1 MKYGDGPAKM
11 VRAGPARFGI
21 GRAFIICRMT
31 VAKASGTT
39 SGFIDYGVRPGAIAI
54 FFVLTAFLWTL
65 LLQHVVAYPFLLLFL
80 GAVMGSAWFGGRIAG
95 LVAVILSTAVLDYFF
110 VPPLFS
116 FYVNQVSQT
125 YCIAFIVCAVTMS
138 LVSSARK
145 RSESAIRD
153 ARDQLEQRVEERTA
167 ELLRS
172 NAEIQESERRLRT
185 LTEAIPQQIWS
196 AAVSGEI
203 EYCNQH
209 LLEYAGC
216 SMEQLR
222 GAGFYRILHP
232 DDEEIFHDAWQESC
246 AAGEKLEG
254 EWRVRGANG
263 AYRWFLIRSVPQSGA
278 DGAIERWYGT
288 HIDIE
293 ERRGAEQRLA
303 DAQAEVSNLSHR
315 LSMGEL
321 AASIAHELN
330 QPLTAVVT
338 NAYAAANGCA
348 RSRQTWSAPR
358 PQPSALCRRASAPAM
373 WSRECARSSAEMD
386 SRGFIDLNRLIQ
398 DLVLLLH
405 DDAIRREVALHVDL
419 DPNLPKATID
429 PIQIQQV
436 LLNLATNGMDAM
448 ALQKGHRELVIR
460 SRRSGDAEITIEVID
475 CGAGIGPE
483 IAARIFDPFF
493 TTKQQGIGMGLSI
506 SRTII
511 EAHDGKLWATPVDGG
526 GSCLHFTIPVHP

>member
-1 MKYGDGPAKM
+1 
-11 VRAGPARFGI
+11 
-21 GRAFIICRMT
+21 MT
-31 VAKASGTT
+31 EAKASGIA
-39 SGFIDYGVRPGAIAI
+39 SGLIEYGVRPGAIAI
-54 FFVLTAFLWTL
+54 FFVMTAFFWTL
-65 LLQHVVAYPFLLLFL
+65 LLQHAVAYPFLLLFL

-95 LVAVILSTAVLDYFF
+95 LVAVVLSTAALDYFF

-125 YCIAFIVCAVTMS
+125 YCIAFIVCAVAMS

-153 ARDQLEQRVEERTA
+153 ARDQLEERVEERTA

-209 LLEYAGC
+209 LLEYAGS

-222 GAGFYRILHP
+222 GAGFFRILHP
-232 DDEEIFHDAWQESC
+232 DDEGIFREAWQESC

-254 EWRVRGANG
+254 EWRVRGASG

-278 DGAIERWYGT
+278 DGTIERWYGT

-293 ERRGAEQRLA
+293 ERRRAEQRLT
-303 DAQAEVSNLSHR
+303 DAQAELSNLSHR

-338 NAYAAANGCA
+338 NAYACREWLSAEPAN
-348 RSRQTWSAPR
+348 
-358 PQPSALCRRASAPAM
+358 LERASTTAERIVQESKRA
-373 WSRECARSSAEMD
+373 SDVVARVRALFRKEVD
-386 SRGFIDLNRLIQ
+386 SRGFVDLNRLIQ
-398 DLVLLLH
+398 DMVLLLH
-405 DDAIRREVALHVDL
+405 DDAVRREVALHVDL

-448 ALQKGHRELVIR
+448 ASQKSRRELVIR

-475 CGAGIGPE
+475 CGPGIDPE
-483 IAARIFDPFF
+483 IAARIFNPFF

-511 EAHDGKLWATPVDGG
+511 EAHDGKLWATPAAGG
-526 GSCLHFTIPVHP
+526 GSCFHFTIPVANPVLP